1 MRTISGWYPVV
12 LVPTLVSKFG
22 ADNPMPVLGENSSSS
37 IEKPPFAPRPP
48 SSERLGYALVL
59 QVWVASAIA
68 VLLINWM
75 VGMSVLALWGS
86 LGCSALFS
94 VGLLCYAYLNNQESA
109 TRYQRRLLDYQRRL
123 SEYEERQLGRL
134 KLKGKTHD
142 KYRQEL
148 LNRQDRL
155 KSLLLGRVQP
165 PLKQEST
172 AQQGVSERTFYY
184 WLLRYFPQVCQ
195 GGEFPIPDTGLRYS
209 ADFILYHK
217 KSGLAID
224 LEIDEPYEG
233 RSGTPHHCSDDPK
246 DARRNQ
252 FFLERNWVVVRF
264 SEWQVVKHPVSCCK
278 VIASVVAQI
287 TGDYSILIPFQGIA
301 DLPPCKQWTT
311 KEAARMAKERYRDTY
326 LLRLPSSGRQR
337 SYPSYRQS
345 GYKSG
350 GSKKR
355 SYASKSA
362 NKSIRGKK
370 RF

>member
-1 MRTISGWYPVV
+1 MKTISGWYPIV
-12 LVPTLVSKFG
+12 LVPTLVSKFC
-22 ADNPMPVLGENSSSS
+22 ADNPMPVLGGNWSSST
-37 IEKPPFAPRPP
+37 EKPTFGPRSPATNN
-48 SSERLGYALVL
+48 SGYALVL
-59 QVWVASAIA
+59 QVWLASAIV
-68 VLLINWM
+68 VLLMNWM
-75 VGMSVLALWGS
+75 VGLSGMALWGS

-94 VGLLCYAYLNNQESA
+94 VGLLCYVYLNNQESA
-109 TRYQRRLLDYQRRL
+109 ARYQRQLLDYQRQL
-123 SEYEERQLGRL
+123 SEYEERQMGRL
-134 KLKGKTHD
+134 QLKGKGYERYLQD
-142 KYRQEL
+142 L
-148 LNRQDRL
+148 LNRQNRL
-155 KSLLLGRVQP
+155 RALLLGCVQP

-172 AQQGVSERTFYY
+172 AQQGVSEHTFYY

-195 GGEFPIPDTGLRYS
+195 GGEFPIPDTSFRYS

-217 KSGLAID
+217 SSGLALD

-287 TGDYSILIPFQGIA
+287 TGDYSILIPFQGIV
-301 DLPPCKQWTT
+301 DLPPRKQWTT

-350 GSKKR
+350 SSKKR
-355 SYASKSA
+355 SYGGKSA